1 MIVMLGALASVIG
14 SGISAYANWRA
25 NEKAYS
31 NQRALNRQKYED
43 MIHYAKL
50 NGATPSSI
58 VSGITGSAG
67 GSVPTVSTSNNP
79 TPDFGSTLSSSVNA
93 DASQKQAVAAQN
105 QSQAA
110 LTNAETERQL
120 ALMKLQFEP
129 AKYFADIRKSL
140 ADAFKSTKEAFLH
153 GSMKQYYDE
162 LTKDVQQVRPWK
174 LAGLRQGLLNDMA
187 TFNKIVQDTN
197 TSKAQEGYF
206 KAGAVELGTRSD
218 LNRAE
223 TEKTYSEKLNID
235 LQGFRL
241 QWENT
246 LLSYGIDPNKP
257 FWENTSRLMF
267 TNPSLF
273 RKRMDMFISS
283 LNAVDERLQFNLGE
297 HYKRNIALGVG
308 LYQFDK
314 WHQQRKNMRNMRNN
328 NTMRTVQ
335 GFIPFLGGSTA
346 PVSSSVPLMPWGDV
360 WQSPAYKNRWNA
372 WLNE

>member
-1 MIVMLGALASVIG
+1 MNSTRKFPLSSVVLKSDRYVRCFSFCYRI
-14 SGISAYANWRA
+14 GISAYANWRA

-140 ADAFKSTKEAFLH
+140 ADALSQRRRLFF
-153 GSMKQYYDE
+153 
-162 LTKDVQQVRPWK
+162 
-174 LAGLRQGLLNDMA
+174 MA
-187 TFNKIVQDTN
+187 Q
-197 TSKAQEGYF
+197 
-206 KAGAVELGTRSD
+206 
-218 LNRAE
+218 
-223 TEKTYSEKLNID
+223 
-235 LQGFRL
+235 
-241 QWENT
+241 
-246 LLSYGIDPNKP
+246 
-257 FWENTSRLMF
+257 
-267 TNPSLF
+267 
-273 RKRMDMFISS
+273 
-283 LNAVDERLQFNLGE
+283 
-297 HYKRNIALGVG
+297 
-308 LYQFDK
+308 
-314 WHQQRKNMRNMRNN
+314 
-328 NTMRTVQ
+328 
-335 GFIPFLGGSTA
+335 
-346 PVSSSVPLMPWGDV
+346 
-360 WQSPAYKNRWNA
+360 
-372 WLNE
+372 